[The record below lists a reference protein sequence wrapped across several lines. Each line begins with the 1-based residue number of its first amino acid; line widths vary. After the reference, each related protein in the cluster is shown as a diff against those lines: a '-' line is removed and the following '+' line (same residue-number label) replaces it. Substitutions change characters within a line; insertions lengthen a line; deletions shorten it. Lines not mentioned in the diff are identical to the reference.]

1 MNLLETTT
9 TALLTLAIY
18 SFLAGDNPFY
28 KFAEHLLVGLTI
40 GYTLVITLKSVIWP
54 QAIIPMGRGEM
65 PGLVPLI
72 LGCLILLRL
81 VPRWAGWSRIS
92 LALVVGGGAGVA
104 IPAMLKAR
112 VLDQMAATANGVTS
126 WAGWIIL
133 IGVLATLT
141 YFVFTRAHRGAWGT
155 SARIGRY
162 FMMVFFGATF
172 AYTVM
177 SRVAL
182 LIGRLEFLMGDWL
195 GILRS

>member
-1 MNLLETTT
+1 MSLIETSA

-54 QAIIPMGRGEM
+54 QAILPVTNGEIQSV
-65 PGLVPLI
+65 VPLV
-72 LGCLILLRL
+72 LGGLILLRL
-81 VPRWAGWSRIS
+81 VPKWTGWSRIS

-112 VLDQMAATANGVTS
+112 VLDQMAATATGVTG

-133 IGVLATLT
+133 IGVMATLT
-141 YFVFTRAHRGAWGT
+141 YFVFTRAHSGAWGT

-182 LIGRLEFLMGDWL
+182 LIGRIEFLMGDWL